1 MPNGIDIEQVRS
13 AHLLRCGYDVLFA
26 GRLIEHKNVDVLL
39 DVFDEVVADNDAT
52 LCIVG
57 DGPEPK

>member
-1 MPNGIDIEQVRS
+1 M
-13 AHLLRCGYDVLFA
+13 
-26 GRLIEHKNVDVLL
+26 LL